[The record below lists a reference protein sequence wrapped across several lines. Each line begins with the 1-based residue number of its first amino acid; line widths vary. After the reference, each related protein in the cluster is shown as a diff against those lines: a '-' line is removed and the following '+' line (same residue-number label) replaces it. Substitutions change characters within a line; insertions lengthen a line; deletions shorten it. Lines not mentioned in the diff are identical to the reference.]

1 MNLITKILV
10 FKFMLEFMRELKII
24 TAKGGEE
31 VVSSYD
37 SFKVVKYKVKIIY
50 YF

>member
-1 MNLITKILV
+1 
-10 FKFMLEFMRELKII
+10 MRELKII
-24 TAKGGEE
+24 MAREDEE
-31 VVSSYD
+31 VASSYD